1 MYRDRNCV
9 VELLVKLENKPR
21 IMQNNVEIQYRHMY
35 SLHIGSLCNIA
46 FPMARFTCIVTIQVF
61 VKI

>member
-1 MYRDRNCV
+1 MFWDPNRV
-9 VELLVKLENKPR
+9 VELFLKLEKKPR
-21 IMQNNVEIQYRHMY
+21 IMQNNVETQHKDMY
-35 SLHIGSLCNIA
+35 SLYVGSVCNVV